1 MKSKKISVDL
11 TAESANNIKFLR
23 EYTGMSQSEIVDS
36 LLNILSPQIVIPLL
50 EVAKDENL
58 TLLDLLENKISVG
71 LYPTHRKAKY
81 WALGLCDENVK
92 IMDVFVAIFQ
102 FMAAGINFKA
112 AYDNGLP
119 LVKQFMDVINKN
131 TIIGQTANIKNE
143 IHYMKNQ
150 FDSIYNLIN
159 HYTLQNKDKYP
170 SIVTQSDLNYVKELY
185 NSFELCSFGKIL
197 YVIDDYWYAVGN
209 HTRTYRLL
217 ASFARQITDFS
228 DTPITRHNL
237 RKAIIEV
244 SSKWD

>member
-23 EYTGMSQSEIVDS
+23 EYTRMSQSEIVDS

-50 EVAKDENL
+50 EVAKDEKL
-58 TLLDLLENKISVG
+58 TLFDLLENKISVG
-71 LYPTHRKAKY
+71 LYPTHRGAKY
-81 WALGLCDENVK
+81 WALGLCDKSVK
-92 IMDVFVAIFQ
+92 IIDVFESIFQ

-119 LVKQFMDVINKN
+119 FVKQFIDVINIK
-131 TIIGQTANIKNE
+131 TIIGQTANIENE
-143 IHYMKNQ
+143 IYYMKNQ

-159 HYTLQNKDKYP
+159 YYNSQNKDKYP
-170 SIVTQSDLNYVKELY
+170 GIITQSDLNYVKELY
-185 NSFELCSFGKIL
+185 NNFELCSFGKIL
-197 YVIDDYWYAVGN
+197 YVIVDYWYAVGN

-217 ASFARQITDFS
+217 ASFARQITDFN
-228 DTPITRHNL
+228 DTPIIRNNL